1 MVYDMIFYHS
11 GRTAEAERMT
21 DRKLSALPL
30 IKGSVYA
37 AVSPSE
43 LAKRL
48 GSSLG
53 KADIVIITG
62 GLDGGRQST
71 DAILSLVL
79 SSRSAAMR
87 CEKLLDDDDNT
98 AYLIK
103 AGRQYILVLPDE
115 PEAIG
120 TMLEKRIIREL
131 CAGYSISAEQKESV
145 SIDEVTDELKK
156 SLAGLGR
163 TGGSYGAAYAE
174 KQHRELR
181 LLRTLMLSALGAGIV
196 FLVLA
201 VVFVFV

>member
-79 SSRSAAMR
+79 SSRAAAMR

-174 KQHRELR
+174 EQHRELR